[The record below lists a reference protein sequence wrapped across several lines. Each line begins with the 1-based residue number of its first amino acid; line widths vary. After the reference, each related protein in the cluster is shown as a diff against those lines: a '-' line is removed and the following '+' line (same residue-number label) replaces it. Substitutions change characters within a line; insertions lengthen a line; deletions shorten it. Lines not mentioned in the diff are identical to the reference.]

1 MRIVITM
8 LHSVMQKR
16 EKREKEKE
24 RKRESVYVY
33 SLYSRSE
40 GPLCIEC
47 SFINIS
53 MHAFTLFSEHV
64 KNFLQKREYNAN
76 K

>member
-1 MRIVITM
+1 MRR
-8 LHSVMQKR
+8 R

-24 RKRESVYVY
+24 RERVYIY
-33 SLYSRSE
+33 PLYSRSE
-40 GPLCIEC
+40 GPLFIER

>member
-1 MRIVITM
+1 
-8 LHSVMQKR
+8 MQR
-16 EKREKEKE
+16 REKERQRK
-24 RKRESVYVY
+24 RKREYVHVY

-40 GPLCIEC
+40 GPLFIEH

-64 KNFLQKREYNAN
+64 KNFLQKRDYNAN